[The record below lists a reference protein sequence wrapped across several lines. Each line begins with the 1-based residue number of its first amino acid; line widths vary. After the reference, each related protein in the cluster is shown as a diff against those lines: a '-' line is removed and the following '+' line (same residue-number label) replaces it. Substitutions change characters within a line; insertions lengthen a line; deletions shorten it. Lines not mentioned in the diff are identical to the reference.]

1 MENSVEKKKG
11 FTKRGQPSVGTDAC
25 PASQLSDKG
34 RRKKSPKIL
43 LAKIKDNYNCSW
55 SQQDGS
61 VNKVLAAKV

>member
-11 FTKRGQPSVGTDAC
+11 FTKRGQPSVGTDAQPHNC
-25 PASQLSDKG
+25 QIREG
-34 RRKKSPKIL
+34 RKEFPKIL

>member
-34 RRKKSPKIL
+34 RKEGVPQNPIG
-43 LAKIKDNYNCSW
+43 KD
-55 SQQDGS
+55 
-61 VNKVLAAKV
+61 